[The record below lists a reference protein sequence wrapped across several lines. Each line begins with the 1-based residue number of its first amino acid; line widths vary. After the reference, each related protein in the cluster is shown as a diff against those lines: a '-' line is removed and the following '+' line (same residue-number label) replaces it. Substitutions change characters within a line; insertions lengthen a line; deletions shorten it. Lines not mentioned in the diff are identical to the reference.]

1 MPKKPSDRG
10 DSQTDECIGRDESGH
25 QRKQNEQGALTC
37 YRAQTEGQVRALEET
52 KRAGHSPPVEHR
64 GRDKSGHRK
73 KPSEQGALTH
83 YRAQRE
89 KEVRTKKE
97 TGRGALTLCH
107 E

>member
-1 MPKKPSDRG
+1 MRGTHFLLSAEGGTSQDAERNLANNELADCRARREGQVRTPKKPSDRG

-37 YRAQTEGQVRALEET
+37 YRAQTEKQ
-52 KRAGHSPPVEHR
+52 
-64 GRDKSGHRK
+64 
-73 KPSEQGALTH
+73 
-83 YRAQRE
+83 
-89 KEVRTKKE
+89 VRTKKE